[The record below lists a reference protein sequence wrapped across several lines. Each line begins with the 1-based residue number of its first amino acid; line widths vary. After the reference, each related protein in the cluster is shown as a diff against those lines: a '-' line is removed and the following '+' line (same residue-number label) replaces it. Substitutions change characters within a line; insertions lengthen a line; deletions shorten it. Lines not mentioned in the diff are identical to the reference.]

1 MRKNDFNYL
10 IIAIIMDKLEKEVLF
25 NVKGRDFWY
34 DDIEEYCLLETKTD
48 KKVLF
53 MYSLFLISS
62 LFTIVLF
69 FMMIREYVSSTLVLP
84 YFLASIATSI
94 VMIFSF
100 MKKREYQDKNRIS
113 LLLKDLQIP
122 FPYGI
127 NILNQKVSLT
137 NSDDAKEKIEELYL
151 KA

>member
-1 MRKNDFNYL
+1 
-10 IIAIIMDKLEKEVLF
+10 MDKLEKEVLF

-48 KKVLF
+48 KKALF

-69 FMMIREYVSSTLVLP
+69 FMMIREYVSSSLVLP

-113 LLLKDLQIP
+113 LLLRDLQIP